1 MEKKERKIIN
11 YLGVDWGEK
20 RVGLA
25 TADSDVCLSLPFKT
39 VSSLAELLTIIK
51 EERIDV
57 IVMGEP
63 VKMSGEGASA
73 ANWQSFKNDLIEKS
87 ELEVVLID
95 ERLSSLAADALG
107 GDSRQRAGRDEIS
120 AALILQSYLDKNDGR

>member
-1 MEKKERKIIN
+1 MEKNEDKIIN

-20 RVGLA
+20 RIGLA
-25 TADSDVCLSLPFKT
+25 TADSDVRLSLPFKT
-39 VSSLAELLTIIK
+39 VSSLGELLAILE
-51 EERIDV
+51 EERIHV

-63 VKMSGEGASA
+63 IKMSGEE
-73 ANWQSFKNDLIEKS
+73 ANGQAWLAFKNELIAKS
-87 ELEVVLID
+87 NLEVVLSD

-107 GDSRQRAGRDEIS
+107 GDERQRAGRDEIS

>member
-1 MEKKERKIIN
+1 METKDGKILY

-20 RVGLA
+20 RIGLA
-25 TADSDVCLSLPFKT
+25 TADSDVRLSLPFKT
-39 VSSLAELLTIIK
+39 VSSLAELLPIIN
-51 EERIDV
+51 EERIDL

-63 VKMSGEGASA
+63 IKMSGEE
-73 ANWQSFKNDLIEKS
+73 ANSQAWLSFKNELIAKS
-87 ELEVVLID
+87 NIEVILVD

-107 GDSRQRAGRDEIS
+107 GSRKQRASRDEIS